1 MHAEQ
6 LRYDTDEP
14 FTEVELYLFEEGLSE
29 EEYLRQLSD
38 SYVVWEDEDIC

>member
-6 LRYDTDEP
+6 LRYDKKEP
-14 FTEVELYLFEEGLSE
+14 FTEVELYLFEEGPSE
-29 EEYLRQLSD
+29 EDYLQQLYD